1 MAEIDRYYEEELN
14 YLIEAGREY
23 ARIHPD
29 RARYLNL
36 TDPRHRD
43 PHVERLVEAFA
54 FLAGNVRRKLDDDF
68 PELTHSLLELVWPY
82 HLRPIPSMSLLEF
95 KPLKGQVKER
105 QVVPRGFLADS
116 RPVSSQGAQG
126 VPCRFR
132 TAYDV
137 DLYPFQLAEAGIGPD
152 EAGRPRLRL
161 AFELEDG
168 ADASRFQVGP
178 LRIHL
183 AGEPAVAFALYH
195 LLRRQVDSI
204 QLRWGKDGKR
214 LLPDGAVRPV
224 GFAEGEDVLPYPST
238 SFPGFR
244 LLSEYF
250 SFPEKFLF
258 VDVHGIG
265 TLPLGPRER
274 RFELEVRFRGRV
286 PDSLRPTAAS
296 FRLYVTPIVNA
307 FPRDGEPISV
317 TQLKHKHRVLGDF
330 THPEAYEVF
339 SVDAVEA
346 LRTADGAR
354 FQRPPFFSFTHDD
367 ESADDEGQRGVYHHV
382 THRRSPSGA
391 WQTHLSLIS
400 AVRGRLSGEETL
412 SLQLTCTNGR
422 LCQEVGSEEIV
433 RAGAGARFE
442 LATFRNITRPTDPI
456 YPRLG
461 TGAEWRFVSQMALSL
476 TSLSDPAAFRALLAL
491 YDPGERPAN
500 RQRIESIQGAKLAPR
515 EVLDRG
521 APIRGTSLTLTL
533 DERLFSDP
541 GDLLLFGE
549 VLSEFLSLYS
559 HVNSF
564 TELIVTLSESGETLR
579 WPPSRGRQ
587 TLV

>member
-1 MAEIDRYYEEELN
+1 METAVAEIDRYYEEELN

-29 RARYLNL
+29 RARFLNL

-68 PELTHSLLELVWPY
+68 PELTHSLLALVWPY
-82 HLRPIPSMSLLEF
+82 HVRPIPSMALLEL

-105 QVVPRGFLADS
+105 QTVPRGFLVDS
-116 RPVSSQGAQG
+116 RPTAGG

-137 DLYPFQLAEAGIGPD
+137 DLYPFELAEAGIAPD

-161 AFELEDG
+161 AFQLEDG

-178 LRIHL
+178 LRLHL
-183 AGEPAVAFALYH
+183 AGEPATAFALYH
-195 LLRRQVDSI
+195 LLRRQADSI
-204 QLRWGKDGKR
+204 LLRWGTDGKR
-214 LLPDGAVRPV
+214 LLPAGAVRPV
-224 GFAEGEDVLPYPST
+224 GFAGDEDVLPYPST

-258 VDVHGIG
+258 VDIHGIG
-265 TLPLGPRER
+265 ALPLGPRDR
-274 RFELEVRFRGRV
+274 RFELEVRFQGRV
-286 PDSLRPTAAS
+286 PESLRPTPAS

-307 FPRDGEPISV
+307 FPRDGEPITV
-317 TQLKHKHRVLGDF
+317 TQLKQRHRVLGDY

-339 SVDAVEA
+339 SVDEVEA
-346 LRTADGAR
+346 LRTSDGAR
-354 FQRPPFFSFTHDD
+354 FRRPPFFSFAHDD
-367 ESADDEGQRGVYHHV
+367 ERADDRGVYHHV
-382 THRRSPSGA
+382 THRRSPGGA

-400 AVRGRLSGEETL
+400 AVRGELPGEETL

-422 LCQEVGSEEIV
+422 LCEEVGIEEIT
-433 RAGAGARFE
+433 RAGGKARLE
-442 LATFRNITRPTDPI
+442 LATFRNITRPTAPL
-456 YPRLG
+456 YPRPG
-461 TGAEWRFVSQMALSL
+461 TGAEWRFVSQMALNL
-476 TSLSDPAAFRALLAL
+476 VSLSDPAALRALLAL

-500 RQRIESIQGAKLAPR
+500 RRRIESILGAQLAPR
-515 EVLDRG
+515 EILDRG
-521 APIRGTSLTLTL
+521 APIRGTSLTLTV
-533 DERLFSDP
+533 DERRFDDP

-564 TELIVTLSESGETLR
+564 TELIVHLSESGETLR
-579 WPPSRGRQ
+579 WPPPSWGMGRQ
-587 TLV
+587 TLI

>member
-1 MAEIDRYYEEELN
+1 
-14 YLIEAGREY
+14 
-23 ARIHPD
+23 
-29 RARYLNL
+29 
-36 TDPRHRD
+36 
-43 PHVERLVEAFA
+43 
-54 FLAGNVRRKLDDDF
+54 
-68 PELTHSLLELVWPY
+68 
-82 HLRPIPSMSLLEF
+82 
-95 KPLKGQVKER
+95 
-105 QVVPRGFLADS
+105 
-116 RPVSSQGAQG
+116 
-126 VPCRFR
+126 
-132 TAYDV
+132 V
-137 DLYPFQLAEAGIGPD
+137 DLYPFHLTEAGIAPD
-152 EAGRPRLRL
+152 DAGRPRLRI
-161 AFELEDG
+161 AFDLDDG
-168 ADASRFQVGP
+168 ADVSRFQVGP
-178 LRIHL
+178 LRIYL

-204 QLRWGKDGKR
+204 ELRWGAGGRR
-214 LLPDGAVRPV
+214 LLPDGAVWPV

-265 TLPLGPRER
+265 ALPLGPRDR

-307 FPRDGEPISV
+307 FARDGEPITVS
-317 TQLKHKHRVLGDF
+317 QLKHRQRVLGDF

-339 SVDAVEA
+339 SVDEVEA

-354 FQRPPFFSFTHDD
+354 FRRPPFFSFAHDD
-367 ESADDEGQRGVYHHV
+367 ESADDRGVYHHV

-391 WQTHLSLIS
+391 WQTYLSLVS
-400 AVRGRLSGEETL
+400 AVRGRLAGEETL
-412 SLQLTCTNGR
+412 SLRLTCTNGR
-422 LCQEVGSEEIV
+422 LCQEVGSEEIT
-433 RAGAGARFE
+433 RAGSGARFE

-461 TGAEWRFVSQMALSL
+461 TGAEWRFVSQMALNL
-476 TSLSDPAAFRALLAL
+476 VSLSDPAAFRALLAL

-521 APIRGTSLTLTL
+521 VPIRGTAFTLTL
-533 DERLFSDP
+533 DERLFADP

-564 TELIVTLSESGETLR
+564 TELIVELSESKEILR

-587 TLV
+587 MLV

>member
-1 MAEIDRYYEEELN
+1 MPEIDRYYEEELS

-36 TDPRHRD
+36 ADPRHRD

-54 FLAGNVRRKLDDDF
+54 FLTGNVRRKLDDDF
-68 PELTHSLLELVWPY
+68 PELTHSLLDLVWPY
-82 HLRPIPSMSLLEF
+82 HLRPIPSMALLEF

-105 QVVPRGFLADS
+105 QTVPRGFLADS
-116 RPVSSQGAQG
+116 RPTSHG

-137 DLYPFQLAEAGIGPD
+137 DLYPFRLAEAAISPD

-161 AFELEDG
+161 VFELEEG
-168 ADASRFQVGP
+168 ADPSRLRIGP
-178 LRIHL
+178 LRFHL
-183 AGEPAVAFALYH
+183 AGEPATAFALYH

-204 QLRWGKDGKR
+204 LLRWGSDGKR

-224 GFAEGEDVLPYPST
+224 GFAETEAVLPYPST

-244 LLSEYF
+244 LLAEYF

-258 VDVHGIG
+258 VDVEGIG
-265 TLPLGPRER
+265 NLPLGARER

-286 PDSLRPTAAS
+286 PDSLRPTPENV
-296 FRLYVTPIVNA
+296 RLFVTPIVNA
-307 FPRDGEPISV
+307 FPRDGEPITV
-317 TQLKHKHRVLGDF
+317 TQLKHKQRVLGDY

-354 FQRPPFFSFTHDD
+354 FKRPPFFSFAHDD
-367 ESADDEGQRGVYHHV
+367 ESADDRGVYHHV

-391 WQTHLSLIS
+391 WQTHLALIS
-400 AVRGRLSGEETL
+400 AVRGKLSGEETL

-422 LCQEVGSEEIV
+422 LCQEVGIDEIA
-433 RAGAGARFE
+433 RAGGGARFE
-442 LATFRNITRPTDPI
+442 LAGFRNITRPTDPL

-461 TGAEWRFVSQMALSL
+461 TGAEWRFTSQMALNL
-476 TSLSDPAAFRALLAL
+476 VSLSNPEAFRTLLAL

-500 RQRIESIQGAKLAPR
+500 RRRIESLTGARLAPR
-515 EVLDRG
+515 EILDRG

-533 DERLFSDP
+533 DERRFDDF

-564 TELIVTLSESGETLR
+564 TELIVLLSESGEVLR
-579 WPPSRGRQ
+579 WWPPSKGRQ

>member
-1 MAEIDRYYEEELN
+1 VAEIDRFYEEELN

-23 ARIHPD
+23 ARLHPD
-29 RARYLNL
+29 RASHLNL
-36 TDPRHRD
+36 LDPRHRD
-43 PHVERLVEAFA
+43 PHVERLIEAFA
-54 FLAGNVRRKLDDDF
+54 FLTGNVRRKLDDDF

-82 HLRPIPSMSLLEF
+82 HLRPVPSMALLELR
-95 KPLKGQVKER
+95 PIKGQVEER
-105 QVVPRGFLADS
+105 QVVPRGFLVDS
-116 RPVSSQGAQG
+116 RPTSQE

-137 DLYPFQLAEAGIGPD
+137 ELYPFHLVEAGIFPD
-152 EAGRPRLRL
+152 QAGQPRLRL

-168 ADASRFQVGP
+168 ADASRFQVGA
-178 LRIHL
+178 LRLHL

-195 LLRRQVDSI
+195 LLRRQADSI
-204 QLRWGKDGKR
+204 QLRWGSDGRR
-214 LLPDGAVRPV
+214 LLPEGAVRPV
-224 GFAEGEDVLPYPST
+224 GFADTEDVLPYPST

-244 LLSEYF
+244 LLAEYF

-265 TLPLGPRER
+265 ALPLGPRER
-274 RFELEVRFRGRV
+274 RFELEVCFRGRV
-286 PDSLRPTAAS
+286 PDSLRPTADN

-307 FPRDGEPISV
+307 FPRGGDPISV
-317 TQLKHKHRVLGDF
+317 TQLKHRYPVFGDR

-339 SVDAVEA
+339 SVDEVES
-346 LRTADGAR
+346 LRTSDSAR
-354 FQRPPFFSFTHDD
+354 FRRPPFFSFSHDD
-367 ESADDEGQRGVYHHV
+367 EEADDRGVYYHV

-391 WQTHLSLIS
+391 WQTHLSLVS
-400 AVRGRLSGEETL
+400 AVRGKLSGEETL
-412 SLQLTCTNGR
+412 SLDLTCTNGR
-422 LCQEVGSEEIV
+422 LCREVGIGEIE
-433 RAGAGARFE
+433 RAGSGARFG

-461 TGAEWRFVSQMALSL
+461 TGAEWRFVSQMALNL
-476 TSLSDPAAFRALLAL
+476 VSLSDPAALRALLAL

-500 RQRIESIQGAKLAPR
+500 RQRIESVQGAKLAPR

-533 DERLFSDP
+533 DKHEQRFPDR

-564 TELIVTLSESGETLR
+564 TELIVHLSDSGEVLR

>member
-1 MAEIDRYYEEELN
+1 VAEIDRYYEEELN

-29 RARYLNL
+29 RARFLNL

-43 PHVERLVEAFA
+43 PHVERLIEAFA

-82 HLRPIPSMSLLEF
+82 HLRPVPSMALLEF
-95 KPLKGQVKER
+95 KPLKGQVQER
-105 QVVPRGFLADS
+105 QKVPRGFLADS
-116 RPVSSQGAQG
+116 RPTSQG

-137 DLYPFQLAEAGIGPD
+137 DLYPFHLAEAGIAPD

-161 AFELEDG
+161 VFELEDG
-168 ADASRFQVGP
+168 ADPGRFQVGP
-178 LRIHL
+178 LRLHL
-183 AGEPAVAFALYH
+183 AGEPATTFALYH
-195 LLRRQVDSI
+195 LLRRQVDEDNEKEPGI
-204 QLRWGKDGKR
+204 VLRWGDGHR
-214 LLPDGAVRPV
+214 SLPKGVIRPV

-265 TLPLGPRER
+265 ALPLGPRER
-274 RFELEVRFRGRV
+274 RFELTVRFRGKV

-296 FRLYVTPIVNA
+296 FRLYVTPIVNS

-317 TQLKHKHRVLGDF
+317 SQLKHKQRVLGDF

-346 LRTADGAR
+346 LRTSDGAR

-367 ESADDEGQRGVYHHV
+367 ENADDRGVYHHV

-400 AVRGRLSGEETL
+400 AVRGKLSGEETL

-422 LCQEVGSEEIV
+422 LCEEVGVEEIA

-442 LATFRNITRPTDPI
+442 LATFRNITRPTAPV

-500 RQRIESIQGAKLAPR
+500 RQRIDSLLGAKLAPR

-521 APIRGTSLTLTL
+521 APIRGTALTLTI
-533 DERLFSDP
+533 DERRFSDP

-564 TELIVTLSESGETLR
+564 TELIVTLSESGEILR

>member
-1 MAEIDRYYEEELN
+1 MAETDRYYEEELN

-36 TDPRHRD
+36 ADPRHRD
-43 PHVERLVEAFA
+43 PHVERLIEAFA

-82 HLRPIPSMSLLEF
+82 HLRPIPSMALLEF
-95 KPLKGQVKER
+95 KPLKGQVQER

-116 RPVSSQGAQG
+116 RPTSHG

-137 DLYPFQLAEAGIGPD
+137 DLYPFQLVEAGITPD
-152 EAGRPRLRL
+152 DAGRPRLRL
-161 AFELEDG
+161 AFDLEDG
-168 ADASRFQVGP
+168 ADPGRFRVGP
-178 LRIHL
+178 LRFHL

-204 QLRWGKDGKR
+204 LLRWGSDGKR

-265 TLPLGPRER
+265 ALPLGPREK
-274 RFELEVRFRGRV
+274 RFELEVSFRGRV
-286 PDSLRPTAAS
+286 PESLRPTAAS
-296 FRLYVTPIVNA
+296 FRLYVTPVVNS
-307 FPRDGEPISV
+307 FPRDGEPITV
-317 TQLKHKHRVLGDF
+317 TQLKHKQRVLGDF

-339 SVDAVEA
+339 SVDEVEA

-354 FQRPPFFSFTHDD
+354 FRRPPFFSFTHDD
-367 ESADDEGQRGVYHHV
+367 EGADDRGVYHHV

-391 WQTHLSLIS
+391 WQTHLALIS
-400 AVRGRLSGEETL
+400 AVRGKLSGEETL
-412 SLQLTCTNGR
+412 SLRLTCTNGR
-422 LCQEVGSEEIV
+422 LCEEVGIDEIT
-433 RAGAGARFE
+433 RAGGGARFE
-442 LATFRNITRPTDPI
+442 LATFRNITRPNDPI

-461 TGAEWRFVSQMALSL
+461 TGAEWRFVSQMALNL
-476 TSLSDPAAFRALLAL
+476 VSLSDPAAFRALLSL

-500 RQRIESIQGAKLAPR
+500 RQRIESLSGAKLAPR

-521 APIRGTSLTLTL
+521 APIRGTSLTLTI
-533 DERLFSDP
+533 DERRFSDP

-564 TELIVTLSESGETLR
+564 TELILHLSESGEILR